1 MMLRLPPITRSSYQ
15 QRPELAL
22 NFVRPQSENEGDDIE
37 NHMTAAE
44 EEVVTETR
52 SDSED
57 TVNEVGDRSGSWFDL
72 WICAIHGSRCAIY
85 GSLLHAGIHGS
96 RRVAACAIYRF
107 FTTNLPQSHIYELI
121 LLRQVALY
129 DW

>member
-1 MMLRLPPITRSSYQ
+1 MCCT
-15 QRPELAL
+15 EAGKLAL

-57 TVNEVGDRSGSWFDL
+57 TVNEVGDRSGSWVDL
-72 WICAIHGSRCAIY
+72 RYYPIPGVLMLRVGDNGRVVLPVLLVQIMNGCFLETSKEIRCSTEYVLAVY
-85 GSLLHAGIHGS
+85 NRL
-96 RRVAACAIYRF
+96 
-107 FTTNLPQSHIYELI
+107 
-121 LLRQVALY
+121 
-129 DW
+129 